1 MSLTVVVPAFNE
13 ERRIERAL
21 EVLAGAA
28 AGLGIIEIIVVD
40 DGSADG
46 TAAVVERVA
55 SASTALPIRLLR
67 HAQNRGKG
75 AALRTG
81 ILEAGGDYVGFL
93 DADLSVAPSTFTDAL
108 AELDAGFDIVVGNR
122 EAAPS
127 GSRREGQPF
136 LRRALG
142 HMFVATQQRIVGLPF
157 SDTQCPFKVL
167 SRAAAHAIVPECSV
181 DGWAFDVEMLVV
193 AQRQGWLV
201 RELPV
206 RWTHVDGSTLR
217 SSPSTAWRTMRE
229 LLAIRRGHR
238 AV

>member
-1 MSLTVVVPAFNE
+1 MSLSVVLPAFNE

-21 EVLAGAA
+21 QALAGAA
-28 AGLGIIEIIVVD
+28 PELGITEVIVVD
-40 DGSADG
+40 DGSADA
-46 TAAVVERVA
+46 TAEVVARVA
-55 SASTALPIRLLR
+55 AHLDAPAIRLLR
-67 HAQNRGKG
+67 HPHNRGKG

-81 ILEAGGDYVGFL
+81 LLEAAGDHVGFI
-93 DADLSVAPSTFTDAL
+93 DADLSVSPETFADAAREF
-108 AELDAGFDIVVGNR
+108 AEGYDLVVGSR
-122 EAAPS
+122 EAPTDGA
-127 GSRREGQPF
+127 RREGQPL

-167 SRAAAHAIVPECSV
+167 TREAAQAIVPECSV

-193 AQRQGWLV
+193 AQRQGWRV

-206 RWTHVDGSTLR
+206 RWTHVEGSTLR

-229 LLAIRRGHR
+229 LLAIRREHR
-238 AV
+238 AF

>member
-1 MSLTVVVPAFNE
+1 MTLSVVIPAFNE
-13 ERRIERAL
+13 ERRIEHAL
-21 EVLAGAA
+21 GALARSALDLNIGEVV
-28 AGLGIIEIIVVD
+28 VVD
-40 DGSADG
+40 DGSADR
-46 TAAVVERVA
+46 TAEVVTRVA
-55 SASTALPIRLLR
+55 RSNDAPPIRLIQ

-81 ILEAGGDYVGFL
+81 LLEASGDLVGFI
-93 DADLSVAPSTFTDAL
+93 DADLSVAPATFAH
-108 AELDAGFDIVVGNR
+108 ASREFGEGYDIVIGNR
-122 EAAPS
+122 EAATD
-127 GSRREGQPF
+127 GARREGQPL

-167 SRAAAHAIVPECSV
+167 TREAAQAIVPECSV

-193 AQRQGWLV
+193 AQRQGWRI

-206 RWTHVDGSTLR
+206 QWTHVEGSTLR

-229 LLAIRRGHR
+229 LLAIRREHR
-238 AV
+238 AF